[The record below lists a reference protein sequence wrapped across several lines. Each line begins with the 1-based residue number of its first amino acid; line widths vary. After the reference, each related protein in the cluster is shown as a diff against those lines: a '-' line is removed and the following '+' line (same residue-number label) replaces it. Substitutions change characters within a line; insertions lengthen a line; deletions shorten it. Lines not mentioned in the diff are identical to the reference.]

1 MPSNYFGLTVRSFA
15 EVRDDKQTRTD
26 RNHRL
31 NLDVTQDEYSILRRH
46 AEAAGCSLVELV
58 GGCVRLW
65 LSEANLN
72 DGKGKKKT

>member
-1 MPSNYFGLTVRSFA
+1 MASNYFGLTVRSFA
-15 EVRDDKQTRTD
+15 EVRDDKQTRTE

-31 NLDVTQDEYSILRRH
+31 NLGVTQDEYSILRRH

-58 GGCVRLW
+58 GAAVRLW
-65 LSEANLN
+65 MSEARLD